1 MNKED
6 VVVFTIFGEPQGKA
20 RPRVVRNRFTG
31 NTVVYTTDKTKQYE
45 AEVRNAFLRKAVS
58 NTDGVKILTKPVF
71 EISAVSVNITAYFG
85 IPKSKSKKYRQMMLS
100 GEIHPTKKPDCDNI
114 AKIICDA
121 LNGYAYK
128 DDAQII
134 KINVIKQYSDEAK
147 VVVEISS
154 WSDTK

>member
-1 MNKED
+1 ME
-6 VVVFTIFGEPQGKA
+6 VIFTVYGEPQGKA

-31 NTVVYTTDKTKQYE
+31 NTVAYTTDKTKQYE
-45 AEVRNAFLRKAVS
+45 ADVRNAFLRKAVS

-85 IPKSKSKKYRQMMLS
+85 IPKSKSKKQRQMMLS
-100 GEIHPTKKPDCDNI
+100 GEIAPVKKPDCDNI

-128 DDAQII
+128 DDAQIV
-134 KINVIKQYSDEAK
+134 KINVIKKYSEEAR

-154 WSDTK
+154 WR